1 MSERPARRIRLRV
14 ASALLVIA
22 GGSAIAFYTLDR
34 PAAPV
39 ADPVSPKL
47 GQAAGADADRIPP
60 MLRQAAGIDAD
71 RIVPKLEQVAGI
83 DTPPAL
89 LRDFNVLLITMDT
102 TRADHLRAYGH
113 TGVETPNLDSLAQR
127 GVLFS
132 QAITPSPSTLPAHSS
147 IHTGLY
153 PFHHGARA
161 NGTFRLTDD
170 VQTLAETFQAAGYQT
185 GAAIS
190 AFVLDGRFGL
200 PQGFDDYNDDLSK
213 GVKHSP
219 HMFRERPAEF
229 TNEVVFRWLD
239 EHAPAGKFFYWA
251 HFFDPHAA
259 YLPPEPYR
267 SKYAHD
273 RYSGEIAYTDAQ
285 IGKLLEKLE
294 SLGVR
299 DRTLVVLTADHGEGL
314 GEHGE

>member
-1 MSERPARRIRLRV
+1 
-14 ASALLVIA
+14 
-22 GGSAIAFYTLDR
+22 
-34 PAAPV
+34 
-39 ADPVSPKL
+39 
-47 GQAAGADADRIPP
+47 
-60 MLRQAAGIDAD
+60 
-71 RIVPKLEQVAGI
+71 
-83 DTPPAL
+83 
-89 LRDFNVLLITMDT
+89 MDT

-113 TGVETPNLDSLAQR
+113 TGVETPNLDGLAQR

-132 QAITPSPSTLPAHSS
+132 HAITPSPSTLPAHSS

-170 VQTLAETFQAAGYQT
+170 VQTLAETFKAAGYRT

-200 PQGFDDYNDDLSK
+200 PQGFDDYNDDLTK

-219 HMFRERPAEF
+219 HMFRERPAEL
-229 TNEVVFRWLD
+229 TNEVVFAGSTNTRKRKVLLLGPLLRPPRRLP
-239 EHAPAGKFFYWA
+239 PAGALPIEVRARSLHRRDRLHGRANWQ
-251 HFFDPHAA
+251 AA
-259 YLPPEPYR
+259 REAR
-267 SKYAHD
+267 
-273 RYSGEIAYTDAQ
+273 
-285 IGKLLEKLE
+285 

-314 GEHGE
+314 GEHGEQTHALLMYDATLHVPMIYSAPPPFPQGKRRERHRRR